1 MRQLILMVLLIG
13 ISITVQSQNVEG
25 FFKQLT
31 TNYAD
36 QDGFSASMLSS
47 DMFDLYMKKKDL
59 DKDSE
64 VAAALKNLDNIL
76 VVSQSKFGN
85 AYAAFNEQAGAGVK
99 TSKPDLGKLHIDILA
114 HYNTGDYTLLKTEK
128 RMGEDVKVY
137 LKKRNGEINS
147 LALVTNSNTAT
158 SLVELDGKI
167 DLANVA
173 SLSKAMNLRGLEN
186 LYKIDNKS
194 PYGAYEPYIDE
205 ERIEQMAVQA
215 RVMAERQAALS
226 DKQMQEI
233 QEQAEMQA
241 QKQMEMAEKYREM
254 AEKYGRQPIFL
265 NYPGDSTE
273 YYLNGKKVDAEKIKE
288 LEKETIQTIDV
299 KKDEKNSEITI
310 VRIITK

>member
-1 MRQLILMVLLIG
+1 MRQMILMVLLIG
-13 ISITVQSQNVEG
+13 ITVTVQAQDVQG

-31 TNYAD
+31 TNYSE

-85 AYAAFNEQAGAGVK
+85 AYMAFNEQANTGAK
-99 TSKPDLGKLHIDILA
+99 KSETDLGKVYKDILA

-137 LKKRNGEINS
+137 LKKKNGEISS
-147 LALVTNSNTAT
+147 LALVTNSNTVT

-205 ERIEQMAVQA
+205 ARIEEMAA
-215 RVMAERQAALS
+215 RAREMAERQSQLS
-226 DKQMQEI
+226 EEQIRKIE
-233 QEQAEMQA
+233 EQAEMQA

-265 NYPGDSTE
+265 NYPGDSVI
-273 YYLNGKKVDAEKIKE
+273 YYLNGKKVSADEIKE
-288 LEKETIQTIDV
+288 LNKEDIEKVEVNKPGKDG
-299 KKDEKNSEITI
+299 KKSEIH
-310 VRIITK
+310 ITTK